1 MDGRVVARVFGTQ
14 VVKMKG
20 HRFNDAKGEANIYDY
35 ADMKVAVP
43 HGCATPG
50 WLSCNWLQGI
60 RYARWFEPPSLVT
73 MKGGMREARPVD
85 EENDDE
91 TPDVPGA
98 D

>member
-1 MDGRVVARVFGTQ
+1 
-14 VVKMKG
+14 
-20 HRFNDAKGEANIYDY
+20 
-35 ADMKVAVP
+35 
-43 HGCATPG
+43 
-50 WLSCNWLQGI
+50 
-60 RYARWFEPPSLVT
+60 